1 MLGFHV
7 SKKSRGLKAALTED
21 MTTLR
26 ERLKDTGFEPCAQ
39 VFVTGPQSY
48 RATVTMSEADS
59 IKDAGLPPVF
69 IHGAYVDYIWNGK
82 PAGRKNVHAELE
94 ICTRMGAEGVI
105 VHLGA
110 GAENPREA
118 ISDVLSFSAH
128 DTAGIFLEINAA
140 VPDKSFG
147 NPTKLAEVF
156 SQIPA
161 DLVSK
166 VGLCIDTAHLFSSG
180 INLATK
186 EQAEQYLYDIH
197 NLLDEYE
204 PKIMFHLND
213 SAGNFGTGKDIHD
226 HITQGK
232 IWAGYSEKVA
242 ESMGVSHAELFSR
255 SGAGFILNYAR
266 ETDRA
271 IILERNDASY
281 DLGLISRLALVGAFV

>member
-7 SKKSRGLKAALTED
+7 SKKSRGLRVALTED
-21 MTTLR
+21 MTALR
-26 ERLKDTGFEPCAQ
+26 ERLRDTGFNPCAQ

-48 RATVTMSEADS
+48 RATVTMSEADV
-59 IKDAGLPPVF
+59 IKGADMPPIF

-82 PAGRKNVHAELE
+82 PAGRKNVQAELE
-94 ICTRMGAEGVI
+94 ICARMGAEGVI

-118 ISDVLSFSAH
+118 ISDVLSFSAS
-128 DTAGIFLEINAA
+128 DSSGIFLEINAA
-140 VPDKSFG
+140 VPSKAFG
-147 NPTKLAEVF
+147 EPNRLAEVF
-156 SQIPA
+156 SQIPT
-161 DLVSK
+161 DLIPR

-186 EQAEQYLYDIH
+186 EQAAQYLYDIH
-197 NLLDEYE
+197 NALDEYDT
-204 PKIMFHLND
+204 KIMFHLND

-242 ESMGVSHAELFSR
+242 NSLGVSHAELFSR
-255 SGAGFILNYAR
+255 SGASFILNYAR
-266 ETDRA
+266 EAPCA
-271 IILERNDASY
+271 IILERDDANH
-281 DLGLISRLALVGAFV
+281 DLDLISKLALAGAFV